1 MIYTILF
8 FIGLAAFTAVFIY
21 IVFFADK
28 ELQKSL
34 KEGKKKR
41 LTLSVF
47 LPLLLRAGFFDQIP
61 KGVFEFV
68 QPLTG

>member
-34 KEGKKKR
+34 KEGKKN
-41 LTLSVF
+41 
-47 LPLLLRAGFFDQIP
+47 G
-61 KGVFEFV
+61 
-68 QPLTG
+68 